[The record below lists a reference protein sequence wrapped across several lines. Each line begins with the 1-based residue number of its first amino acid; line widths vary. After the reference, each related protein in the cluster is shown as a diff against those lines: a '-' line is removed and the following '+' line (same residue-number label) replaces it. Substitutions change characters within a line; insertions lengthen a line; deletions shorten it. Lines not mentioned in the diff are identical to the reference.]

1 MNLNFKRSFA
11 LVGAVTVSS
20 LALVACSESAEDTS
34 ANGGDN
40 AVSTEGLSG
49 VSGQLVGEGASS
61 QQAAMDYFGI
71 QYGEAVDGATL

>member
-20 LALVACSESAEDTS
+20 LALVACSESAEETDTS

-49 VSGQLVGEGASS
+49 VSGLSL
-61 QQAAMDYFGI
+61 I
-71 QYGEAVDGATL
+71 HI